1 MLESEPP
8 GIESMSIKTYLHIG
22 YFWGYF
28 NATGNSVSVYR
39 ILEELYPD
47 NKENN
52 PMVWFAA
59 YLSLVNHA
67 LTQEEVYQILQDT
80 VDTADEELAQTA
92 KEIIEVV
99 DKEKVGNN

>member
-1 MLESEPP
+1 
-8 GIESMSIKTYLHIG
+8 
-22 YFWGYF
+22 
-28 NATGNSVSVYR
+28 
-39 ILEELYPD
+39 
-47 NKENN
+47 
-52 PMVWFAA
+52 MVWFAA